1 MGRLVALLIIALWQA
16 AISRAP
22 LYFYYDALIALFA
35 VSGLMQVGDTGAG
48 GSVVSTEFSVDYLV
62 EDVHGGPHMMTPAA
76 GSDGS
81 AFEHRRLVTVFGGT
95 VFGGTGFLGRR
106 IVRRLLGRGFAVWVA
121 ARHPERVQAGVS
133 VG

>member
-1 MGRLVALLIIALWQA
+1 MVFPTR
-16 AISRAP
+16 ST
-22 LYFYYDALIALFA
+22 
-35 VSGLMQVGDTGAG
+35 GDTGAG
-48 GSVVSTEFSVDYLV
+48 GSVVRAEFSVDYLV